1 MNDSGPIL
9 LFDGVCNL
17 CNRLVIF
24 IIRRDKDAKIKF
36 AALQSETGRYFLKK
50 CNLSAESIDS
60 IVYIEGTGCFL
71 KSTAVLHLLKN
82 IGGTWS
88 LFHGFIVIPKF
99 IRDFFYDLVAKNRYR
114 IFGRSEKCMIPS
126 AEIIARFLRDN

>member
-24 IIRRDKDAKIKF
+24 IIRRDKDARIKF
-36 AALQSETGRYFLKK
+36 AALQSETGKNFLMQ
-50 CNLSAESIDS
+50 CNLSGESIDS
-60 IVYIEGTGCFL
+60 IVYIEGTSCFL
-71 KSTAVLHLLKN
+71 KSSAVLHLLKS
-82 IGGTWS
+82 IGGAWS
-88 LFHGFIVIPKF
+88 LLHGFIVIPKF

-126 AEIIARFLRDN
+126 AEIIERFLP